1 MLVINRKI
9 IWSNWIFYGYDFQL
23 VCILCFKAC
32 DISLWSRT
40 FIRTK
45 IMFGKRWNI
54 KSLKK
59 KHVPPIFQNDLLF
72 FFFFCSNIH
81 THILCHNHKENIKYL
96 TFETNIMPWYLFQF
110 YKVESLFDSLIMEVR
125 VYLGTPVFWSKIYLN
140 IPKILWRRDLAIDL
154 WLLEHGNLFLN
165 HSLLRI

>member
-1 MLVINRKI
+1 MKYSVFEEKNMCPQFFKM
-9 IWSNWIFYGYDFQL
+9 IFSFL
-23 VCILCFKAC
+23 
-32 DISLWSRT
+32 S
-40 FIRTK
+40 
-45 IMFGKRWNI
+45 
-54 KSLKK
+54 
-59 KHVPPIFQNDLLF
+59 
-72 FFFFCSNIH
+72 FCSNIH

-110 YKVESLFDSLIMEVR
+110 YKVESLFDSLIMEVG

-165 HSLLRI
+165 HSLLKSNRNSVTAHG